1 MKKVNILTM
10 DEIVGTIE
18 RVTFQNAENGFTV
31 ASFEAESL
39 KEKITLVGHFPLLK
53 GGETLRCQGTFSH
66 HLIHGKQ
73 FQVSNYQMEIPKTEK
88 GIQKYLGSGLIKGVG
103 PKVAEKIVQR
113 FKKETLE
120 IIEKNPDRLLEIR
133 GLGEKLLEKIKISWV
148 EQKAI
153 SDVMVFLQGNGVS
166 PAYAQRIYR
175 QFGRDCVKLLQEN
188 PYRLAHE
195 VQGIGFKLAD
205 EIARH
210 LGIGKE
216 SPARISAGISYVQ
229 AELAGRG
236 HVTYPLPDFLEHA
249 CKSLDVLPELVQKEI
264 SMLVDSQKCYLD
276 VRPYKG
282 EQTPF
287 LYADKF
293 WSAEREIANALRDIQ
308 KGVSPLRSVDTGKAL
323 EWVEKELQ
331 IQLAPEQKEG
341 VSSAL
346 KEKVMILTGG
356 PGTGKSTITKA
367 ILTLHEK
374 LTKKIVLL
382 APTGRAA
389 KRMNEI
395 TGRVASTIH
404 SKLEFD
410 FISGGFKKNRQNP
423 LDADLVIIDES
434 SMIDTILM
442 AHLLRAIPRAA
453 RLLFIG
459 DVHQLPS
466 VGPGTV
472 LKDLI
477 QSTKIP
483 TVELKTIF
491 RQAQGSKIIT
501 GAHDIH
507 RGRLPDLTVSSDS
520 DLLFIEKNDPV
531 ALQDAVLELVATR
544 LPQRYKFD
552 PYNDIQVLAPMRK
565 GVVGID
571 NLNLL
576 LQDRLNPQKQRI
588 FKMGRGWSV
597 GDKVMQVKNNYEKE
611 IYNGDVGRI
620 IQIDE
625 SEEEMLIRF
634 DQKQVPYPFADLDEL
649 HLAYAVSVHK
659 YQGSESPCV
668 VLPIHTTHYKLLYR
682 NLLYTGVTRG
692 KKLVVLVGSKK
703 ALQIAVQNNE
713 TEERFTGLD
722 LAIREKM
729 TPLPFF

>member
-1 MKKVNILTM
+1 M

-18 RVTFQNAENGFTV
+18 RVTFQNTENGFTV
-31 ASFEAESL
+31 ASFDADGIQGN
-39 KEKITLVGHFPLLK
+39 ITVVGHFPMLK
-53 GGETLRCQGTFSH
+53 GGETLRCKGTFSQ

-73 FQVSNYQMEIPKTEK
+73 FQVTDYQMEIPKTEK
-88 GIQKYLGSGLIKGVG
+88 GIEKYLGSGLIKGVG

-113 FKKETLE
+113 FKKETLS
-120 IIEKNPDRLLEIR
+120 IIETNPDKLLEIR
-133 GLGEKLLEKIKISWV
+133 GLGEKLLDKIKISWK

-210 LGIGKE
+210 IGIGKE

-229 AELAGRG
+229 AELSGRG
-236 HVTYPLPDFLEHA
+236 HVTYPLPDFLEHTSKTLEVA
-249 CKSLDVLPELVQKEI
+249 PELVQKEV
-264 SMLVDSQKCYLD
+264 SLLVDTQKCHLD
-276 VRPYKG
+276 ERPYKG
-282 EQTPF
+282 AQTPF
-287 LYADKF
+287 LYSDKF
-293 WSAEREIANALRDIQ
+293 WSAEREIANALRDID
-308 KGVSPLRSVDTGKAL
+308 KATSPLRSVDTEKAL
-323 EWVEKELQ
+323 DWVEKELNL
-331 IQLAPEQKEG
+331 QLAPEQREG
-341 VSSAL
+341 VISAL

-356 PGTGKSTITKA
+356 PGTGKSTITRA

-374 LTKKIVLL
+374 LTKRIVLL

-389 KRMNEI
+389 KRMFEI

-410 FISGGFKKNRQNP
+410 FTNGGFKKNRENP
-423 LDADLVIIDES
+423 LEADLVIVDES
-434 SMIDTILM
+434 SMIDTVLM
-442 AHLLRAIPRAA
+442 AHLLRAIPRSA

-472 LKDLI
+472 LKDMI
-477 QSTKIP
+477 RSKKIP

-507 RGRLPDLTVSSDS
+507 MGRLPDLTVATDS

-531 ALQDAVLELVATR
+531 ALQDAVLELVANR
-544 LPQRYKFD
+544 LPQRFKFD

-565 GVVGID
+565 GIVGID

-588 FKMGRGWSV
+588 FKAGRGWSV
-597 GDKVMQVKNNYEKE
+597 GDKVMQIKNNYEKE
-611 IYNGDVGRI
+611 IFNGDVGRI
-620 IQIDE
+620 LSIDE
-625 SEEEMLIRF
+625 SDEEMLIRF
-634 DQKQVPYPFADLDEL
+634 DTKEVPYPFADLDEL

-659 YQGSESPCV
+659 YQGSEAPCI
-668 VLPIHTTHYKLLYR
+668 VLPIHTTHFKLLYR
-682 NLLYTGVTRG
+682 NLLYTAVTRG
-692 KKLVVLVGSKK
+692 KKLVVIVGSKK
-703 ALQIAVQNNE
+703 AMQIAVHNNE

-722 LAIREKM
+722 RAITEKM
-729 TPLPFF
+729 TPLPFV